1 LFVADSGNGAI
12 RQIDPSSGAVSTIIN
27 TGMVNP
33 VALCYHEPSESM
45 YLMDDSKVSN
55 SQKFIKLVDLTSNS
69 VSLLYTLY
77 PSSLAVGDGTLSGYP
92 FSKLCGQNDGKF
104 WVCVMSGTS
113 RGALSASQNRF
124 PSCAADSLSTTPLV
138 YILRMYGGF
147 SRNDIWRWSPGQ
159 NITHMY
165 GSQGGLAEPFLI
177 SGLASAIVYY
187 NHTLI
192 VCDYDNHRIVRL
204 SLPNFQFSVAYGSP
218 NNTFGYKDGYGT
230 NALFKSPV
238 GIGVTQGGSY
248 FLGDLGNS
256 RLRTINRTDGKVSS
270 LIGNGIAT
278 SMDGLGQA
286 AGFATSTS
294 WSMAIDENGTFFVS
308 ESGLI
313 GSSKGSVIRKVSC
326 IPCMQVSR
334 FEFCALVEFYSPI
347 RPIFIIYCRV
357 TSALLLTLFTIALSD
372 VSVAEQ

>member
-1 LFVADSGNGAI
+1 MEVATLAGNKSFNSFVDGIGTLARFREPRGIVFAPQRGLFVADSGNGAI

-124 PSCAADSLSTTPLV
+124 PSCAADSSSATPLL
-138 YILRMYGGF
+138 YILRVYGGI
-147 SRNDIWRWSPGQ
+147 SLNDIWRWSPGA

-165 GSQGGLAEPFLI
+165 GSQGLAALGLE
-177 SGLASAIVYY
+177 
-187 NHTLI
+187 
-192 VCDYDNHRIVRL
+192 
-204 SLPNFQFSVAYGSP
+204 
-218 NNTFGYKDGYGT
+218 
-230 NALFKSPV
+230 
-238 GIGVTQGGSY
+238 
-248 FLGDLGNS
+248 
-256 RLRTINRTDGKVSS
+256 
-270 LIGNGIAT
+270 
-278 SMDGLGQA
+278 
-286 AGFATSTS
+286 
-294 WSMAIDENGTFFVS
+294 
-308 ESGLI
+308 
-313 GSSKGSVIRKVSC
+313 
-326 IPCMQVSR
+326 
-334 FEFCALVEFYSPI
+334 
-347 RPIFIIYCRV
+347 RV
-357 TSALLLTLFTIALSD
+357 
-372 VSVAEQ
+372 QK